1 MKISTMK
8 FATQIKTY
16 DDENLEFDKIYLK
29 YGSNPYIKEFCNFMK
44 DIFSFIDYAK
54 GGWEMVSYVHSK
66 ATGID
71 FFLKYFDINN
81 KNSFT
86 FGDSNKAYRL
96 GWNKACYEIF
106 WYNLVLDNKK

>member
-1 MKISTMK
+1 
-8 FATQIKTY
+8 
-16 DDENLEFDKIYLK
+16 
-29 YGSNPYIKEFCNFMK
+29 
-44 DIFSFIDYAK
+44 
-54 GGWEMVSYVHSK
+54 MVSNVHSK

-96 GWNKACYEIF
+96 GLNKACYEIF
-106 WYNLVLDNKK
+106 